1 MTDPPDSGGSV
12 YPEDTAYPED
22 TVLATALAGLSV
34 PAPAGLY
41 DRLAAR
47 WALVEGPVEDVYVGF
62 TRTGIVSVVPATS
75 VDGDEGFAAAFR
87 HYFGRPLLRS
97 PRPPAEVERA
107 LRTGDA
113 TGLEF
118 DLGGRTDFE
127 REVLQMTLQIPAGEL
142 RPYSWIARQIA
153 RPRAV
158 RAVGTALG
166 HNPVPVLI
174 PCHRVVRAD
183 GSMGQYGFGTAMKR
197 RLLEGEG
204 VDVDRVV
211 ALVRGGQLTGFRGGE
226 GRPPCG

>member
-1 MTDPPDSGGSV
+1 MTDTPISGDPVSSG
-12 YPEDTAYPED
+12 DAA
-22 TVLATALAGLSV
+22 LATALAGLSV
-34 PAPAGLY
+34 SAPTGLY
-41 DRLAAR
+41 DWLAAR
-47 WALVEGPVEDVYVGF
+47 WAFVEGPVEDVYVGF
-62 TRTGIVSVVPATS
+62 TRRGIVSVVPTTS

-87 HYFGRPLLRS
+87 RHFGRPLLRS
-97 PRPPAEVERA
+97 PRLPAGVERA

-127 REVLQMTLQIPAGEL
+127 RDVLQMTLQIPAGEL
-142 RPYSWIARQIA
+142 RPYSWIARQID

-211 ALVRGGQLTGFRGGE
+211 ALVRDGELPGFGGYAARS
-226 GRPPCG
+226 PCG